1 MGLRIQSVTAGA
13 VAVGLLCGPVVSARR
28 QDVTLQYRWTKGEA
42 IRYRIAQVSA
52 TTISGLPG
60 GMGDMTI
67 DQSTTQVLRTVAE
80 EIAPDGTATIRQ
92 VVESIKMDM
101 SSPMFTTSFDSANPD
116 GAAANPMSGM
126 LKTVLMPMVGASF
139 TLVMAP
145 SGEVKKVE
153 GLSAL
158 AEKVFTSASQD
169 PAAAGVLDGL
179 KANLSDEA
187 MRSMLAQTFA
197 QFPNRPLK
205 PGDTW
210 EGEVSASNPMLGT
223 LVTRVSSTLKSVEGD
238 GSSRVA
244 RIATSLTIKQD
255 ASKPVPPNP
264 MGMTMQMGDATGDG
278 EQFFDAVS
286 GRFQRSTIKVTMPM
300 TMSGTGPDGTPLN
313 LKTSVKT
320 TTTVDIVQ

>member
-1 MGLRIQSVTAGA
+1 MSLRIQSVTAGA
-13 VAVGLLCGPVVSARR
+13 VALGLLCGPAVSARR
-28 QDVTLQYRWTKGEA
+28 QDVSLQYRWTKGEA

-52 TTISGLPG
+52 TTVSGLPG

-80 EIAPDGTATIRQ
+80 EIAPDGTTTLRQ

-116 GAAANPMSGM
+116 AGANPMSAM
-126 LKTVLMPMVGASF
+126 LKGVLGPMIGASF

-145 SGEVKKVE
+145 TGEVQKVE

-158 AEKVFTSASQD
+158 AEKVFKNVSQD

-179 KANLSDEA
+179 KANLSDDA
-187 MRSMLAQTFA
+187 MRSMMAQTFA
-197 QFPNRPLK
+197 QFPSRPLK
-205 PGDTW
+205 VGETW
-210 EGEVSASNPMLGT
+210 EGQVSASNPILGT
-223 LVTRVSSTLKSVEGD
+223 LVTSVSSTLKAVDAEGAN
-238 GSSRVA
+238 RVA
-244 RIATSLTIKQD
+244 RIATSLTIKRD
-255 ASKPVPPNP
+255 ATKPAPPNP
-264 MGMTMQMGDATGDG
+264 MGLTMEMGDATGGG

-286 GRFQRSTIKVTMPM
+286 GRFLRSTIKIAMPM
-300 TMSGTGPDGTPLN
+300 TMSGAAPDGTPLN
-313 LKTSVKT
+313 LTTTVKN